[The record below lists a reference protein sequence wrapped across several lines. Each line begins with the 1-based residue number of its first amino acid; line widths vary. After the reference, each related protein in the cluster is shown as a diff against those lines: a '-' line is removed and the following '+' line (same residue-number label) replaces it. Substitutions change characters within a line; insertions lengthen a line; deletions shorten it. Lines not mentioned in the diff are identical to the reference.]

1 MKGIRKE
8 ANEGDYEERQALG
21 GGKSVKIK
29 EPVIDWDGI
38 HLIYLSSSL
47 LNLWFLFLI
56 FFIMGPIPATTV
68 FILA

>member
-29 EPVIDWDGI
+29 EPVID
-38 HLIYLSSSL
+38 
-47 LNLWFLFLI
+47 
-56 FFIMGPIPATTV
+56 
-68 FILA
+68 